1 VIVAL
6 YARVSS
12 DRQKETETISSQVQE
27 LQEFAAG
34 EGLAIDER
42 HIYCDEG
49 ESGYYLDRPAL
60 DRLRDAARDGL
71 IDALLVQ
78 NPDRLARR
86 YAYQV
91 LLLEEFKRWKVA
103 VRFLKQPPPESPEQ
117 KLLVQ
122 IQGVISEYERARIM
136 ERTRRGRLYWAR
148 QGRPVCSHVPFGYR
162 YIPRNRDEPPS
173 LEVDEEA
180 APIVREIFQWYVSE
194 GLNIRHIASRLTDRK
209 VPPPKGD
216 ISYWDPSTVSF
227 ILKNEAYLGRWYL
240 NRFKREPGSAQ
251 KRPRNIR
258 RSREEWIPIPVHPLL
273 SPEDFMK
280 AQQIRESGRHGGA
293 KPLRYPETHL
303 LRRLVEC
310 GACGRKMTAHNH
322 SSGEF
327 RYYWCRGPDTRRF
340 LPLNSRCPHAT
351 VSAPPLDDLVWSDVV
366 SLLTDPQLLLTA
378 WKEQNRMSENQGLSR
393 EEIRRL
399 KRQMIDADTQ
409 RQRLLDAYQEGAIE
423 LEELTARRRVIDE
436 KTEKIQ
442 MNLDGFSRIDKEE
455 LSFADLGENIHQVC
469 QSLANGLNSMGM
481 KERMG
486 LAQKLIEKVVV
497 EKQDVK
503 IHYRFPVSSHF
514 NKKRER
520 ADVLLPH
527 PRICG
532 VDEYAECQG
541 VAVGELTAF
550 QGFTV
555 LTGAIY
561 FAYSSQ

>member
-1 VIVAL
+1 MIVAI

-27 LQEFAAG
+27 LQEFAAR
-34 EGLAIDER
+34 EGFAIDER

-91 LLLEEFKRWKVA
+91 LLLEEFKRWEVA
-103 VRFLKQPPPESPEQ
+103 VRFLKQPPPDSPEQ

-180 APIVREIFQWYVSE
+180 APIVHEIFQWYLSE
-194 GLNIRHIASRLTDRK
+194 ALSIRQIASRLTDRK
-209 VPPPKGD
+209 VPPPKGKM
-216 ISYWDPSTVSF
+216 SYWDPSTVSF

-240 NRFKREPGSAQ
+240 NRFKREPGPAQ
-251 KRPRNIR
+251 KRPRSIK

-273 SPEDFMK
+273 SSEDFMK
-280 AQQIRESGRHGGA
+280 AQEIRESGRHGGA
-293 KPLRYPETHL
+293 KPLKYPETHL

-310 GACGRKMTAHNH
+310 GACGRKMTVHNR
-322 SSGEF
+322 SSGDRF

-340 LPLNSRCPHAT
+340 LRLGTRCPHAT
-351 VSAPPLDDLVWSDVV
+351 VAAPPLDDLVWSDVV
-366 SLLTDPQLLLTA
+366 SLLTDPELLLTA
-378 WKEQNRMSENQGLSR
+378 WKEQNRMRENQGLSR

-399 KRQMIDADTQ
+399 KRQMIDANTQ

-423 LEELTARRRVIDE
+423 LEELTARRQVIDE
-436 KTEKIQ
+436 KIVKIQ
-442 MNLDGFSRIDKEE
+442 MNLDDFSRIDKEE
-455 LSFADLGENIHQVC
+455 LSFANLRENIHQVC
-469 QSLANGLNSMGM
+469 ESLSKGLNSMSM
-481 KERMG
+481 KEKMR
-486 LAQKLIEKVVV
+486 LSQKLIEKVVV
-497 EKQDVK
+497 EKYNVE

-514 NKKRER
+514 NKKREHV
-520 ADVLLPH
+520 DVLLPH
-527 PRICG
+527 SG
-532 VDEYAECQG
+532 VLPLLPCEEA
-541 VAVGELTAF
+541 
-550 QGFTV
+550 
-555 LTGAIY
+555 
-561 FAYSSQ
+561 